1 MFKKVNQ
8 IKNFTE
14 LINYDLL
21 HELIRNSNKTFKELA
36 KECGISREALYKKVN
51 GEREFKLLE
60 YVRLCISLEIGFA
73 LLLTVMETE
82 T

>member
-60 YVRLCISLEIGFA
+60 YVRLCISLEIGFT
-73 LLLTVMETE
+73 LLLTVMKTE

>member
-8 IKNFTE
+8 IKDYSE

-21 HELIRNSNKTFKELA
+21 HELIRGSNKTFKEIA
-36 KECGISREALYKKVN
+36 KDCNISREALYKKVN

-60 YVRLCISLEIGFA
+60 YVRLCFSLGIGLTI
-73 LLLTVMETE
+73 LLKIMETDG
-82 T
+82 

>member
-60 YVRLCISLEIGFA
+60 YVRLCISLEIGFT

-82 T
+82 I